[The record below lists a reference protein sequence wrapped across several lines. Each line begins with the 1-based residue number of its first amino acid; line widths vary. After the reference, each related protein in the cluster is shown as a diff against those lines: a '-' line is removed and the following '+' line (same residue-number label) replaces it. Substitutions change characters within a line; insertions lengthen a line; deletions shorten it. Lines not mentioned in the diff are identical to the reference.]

1 MTKEE
6 LINKFK
12 EEFHTENSLIID
24 YLEEMYF
31 IGRLD
36 GYNACLENY
45 WAEITSSAAYT
56 QYKEN
61 Y

>member
-12 EEFHTENSLIID
+12 EEFHTEHSPAID
-24 YLEEMYF
+24 YLEEMYL

-36 GYNACLENY
+36 GYDACFEDY
-45 WAEITSSAAYT
+45 WTEITSSAAYT
-56 QYKEN
+56 V
-61 Y
+61 

>member
-12 EEFHTENSLIID
+12 KEFHTEHSPIID
-24 YLEEMYF
+24 YLEEMYL

-36 GYNACLENY
+36 GYDACLENY
-45 WAEITSSAAYT
+45 WGEIVLAHSIN
-56 QYKEN
+56 EE
-61 Y
+61 

>member
-6 LINKFK
+6 LINKFE
-12 EEFHTENSLIID
+12 EEFHTEHSPAID
-24 YLEEMYF
+24 YLEEIYL

-36 GYNACLENY
+36 GYNACLEDY

-56 QYKEN
+56 V
-61 Y
+61 